1 MPRDHVG
8 TWTGPGLLALVN
20 GEWQHWLP
28 RDAPRDL
35 RQKATALVGTDRP
48 QIGIRRVQAA
58 KEGHAAPGPTR
69 RRRGRRRRP

>member
-1 MPRDHVG
+1 MPRDRVG
-8 TWTGPGLLALVN
+8 IWTDPGLLALVN

-48 QIGIRRVQAA
+48 RISIRLVRV
-58 KEGHAAPGPTR
+58 PR
-69 RRRGRRRRP
+69 RKARRKRP